1 MGRGIPRI
9 IPPIGRSRTVLR
21 TKVEATSQD
30 GKQQPPGGIAHIAH
44 RRGGRPLCHN
54 DKAHISVALADY
66 RNGATNQDG
75 LRGSW
80 DRYCA
85 RCVAVVARMD
95 AAKARNEARAR

>member
-1 MGRGIPRI
+1 MA
-9 IPPIGRSRTVLR
+9 SNN
-21 TKVEATSQD
+21 Q
-30 GKQQPPGGIAHIAH
+30 GIAHIAH

-95 AAKARNEARAR
+95 AAKARNEARATSA